1 MTSVNDN
8 RSKDIRNKL
17 SIEEGV
23 LENSDTKV
31 GLAEEID
38 NNGVK
43 NNKAVSNIAT
53 NIDTSI
59 DKNSSKNADKTSRIE
74 QSSTDI
80 PSNVASISKPLQVD
94 DTPLATKTP
103 ALSTSAKPKAIR
115 KPRTTPEKPTPPAK
129 TLSSTTKPAPQMIVN
144 PTTKTTSNSAMTT
157 TPKPLTTALATISN
171 KAHTK
176 VSAPVSSTVSAM
188 SAIHKD
194 ALVNELTKIN
204 WQRSDDGTYS
214 PNSYIH
220 RDLSLLAFHLRVL
233 AQAAN
238 PRHPLLERLFF
249 LIIFSSNMDEFFE
262 IRVAGIMQKLS
273 LGNVA
278 DTPHGMRPS
287 EVLDEISAI
296 THKAIAEQY
305 RILNEDILPA
315 LAKQDI
321 RYLKRDEL
329 NAAQSAWM
337 KRYFIEQVSPVLTP
351 ISIDPAHP
359 FPRLVN
365 KSLNF
370 IATLEGKDA
379 FGRDINLA
387 IVPAP
392 RSLPRV
398 IRLPDELTGGKE
410 HHVMLSAVI
419 HEHIGEL
426 FPGMNVTGC
435 HQFRLTRNADLD
447 LADDVDDIAKALE
460 GELENRRFGD
470 KVRLEVTTDCPT
482 PISDYLLDE
491 FGLHNNQLY
500 RVNGPVNLTRLL
512 FDFNLPELRYQP
524 FTRIVPKA
532 FRRDIDKLDKTTSMF
547 AAMRKGDVLV
557 HHPFDSFTP
566 VVNLLW
572 QAANDPKV
580 LAIKQTLYRSG
591 TNSEIV
597 KALAAAARNGK
608 EVTAVIELRAR
619 FDEASN
625 ISVANFL
632 HEAGAV
638 VVYGIVG
645 YKTHAKLML
654 IVRRENDRIRR
665 YVHLGTGNYH
675 AANAKVYTDYGLFTA
690 DSDISE
696 DVHKIFQELTGM
708 GKPANLKKLLH
719 APFTLHDKL
728 ISFIDDEIKQAK
740 AGKRAHIIIKVN
752 ALTERRLIDKLYD
765 ASQAGVKVELI
776 LRSICCLRPQVKGLS
791 ENITVRS
798 VVGRFLEHTRVYYFY
813 NNGDERMYCASA
825 DWMDRNLFHRVEVAF
840 PIEDKGLFKQI
851 YYDGLLNYLKDNTQS
866 WSLDG
871 KGNWQQNT
879 PALNEPEHSAQ
890 NYLLKV
896 INRVGE

>member
-1 MTSVNDN
+1 MVNKQNNDHEIN
-8 RSKDIRNKL
+8 DSIDVSTKTDSELSTNLVKTEEELTASSSKGL
-17 SIEEGV
+17 S
-23 LENSDTKV
+23 
-31 GLAEEID
+31 EID
-38 NNGVK
+38 
-43 NNKAVSNIAT
+43 
-53 NIDTSI
+53 
-59 DKNSSKNADKTSRIE
+59 
-74 QSSTDI
+74 
-80 PSNVASISKPLQVD
+80 
-94 DTPLATKTP
+94 
-103 ALSTSAKPKAIR
+103 
-115 KPRTTPEKPTPPAK
+115 
-129 TLSSTTKPAPQMIVN
+129 
-144 PTTKTTSNSAMTT
+144 
-157 TPKPLTTALATISN
+157 
-171 KAHTK
+171 
-176 VSAPVSSTVSAM
+176 
-188 SAIHKD
+188 
-194 ALVNELTKIN
+194 
-204 WQRSDDGTYS
+204 WQRFDDGSYS
-214 PNSYIH
+214 PSSYIN
-220 RDLSLLAFHLRVL
+220 RDLSLLQFHLRVL

-262 IRVAGIMQKLS
+262 IRVAGIMQKLNMGDVS
-273 LGNVA
+273 TSA
-278 DTPHGMRPS
+278 HGMRPS
-287 EVLDEISAI
+287 EVLREISAV
-296 THKAIAEQY
+296 THKAISEQY

-315 LAKQDI
+315 LAQEDI

-329 NAAQSAWM
+329 TPEQSAWM
-337 KRYFIEQVSPVLTP
+337 KQYFTEQVSPVLTP

-447 LADDVDDIAKALE
+447 LAEDVDDIAKALE

-470 KVRLEVTTDCPT
+470 KVRLEVTTDCPA
-482 PISDYLLDE
+482 PISDYLLNE
-491 FGLHNNQLY
+491 FELHDNQLY

-512 FDFNLPELRYQP
+512 FDFNIPALRYQP
-524 FTRIVPKA
+524 FTHVVPKP
-532 FRRDIDKLDKTTSMF
+532 FRREVDKLDKATSMF
-547 AAMRKGDVLV
+547 AAMRKSDVLV
-557 HHPFDSFTP
+557 HHPFHAFSP
-566 VVNLLW
+566 IINLLW
-572 QAANDPKV
+572 QAASDPKV

-625 ISVANFL
+625 IAVANYL
-632 HEAGAV
+632 QEAGAV

-654 IVRRENDRIRR
+654 IIRRENDKIRR

-675 AANAKVYTDYGLFTA
+675 AANAKVYTDYGLFSA
-690 DSDISE
+690 DPDISE

-719 APFTLHDKL
+719 APFTLHEKL
-728 ISFIDDEIKQAK
+728 MSFIDDEIAQAK

-765 ASQAGVKVELI
+765 ASQAGVKIELI
-776 LRSICCLRPQVKGLS
+776 LRSMCCLRPQVKDLS

-798 VVGRFLEHTRVYYFY
+798 VIGRFLEHTRIYYFY
-813 NNGDERMYCASA
+813 NAGYERLYCGSA

-840 PIEDKGLFKQI
+840 PIEDKKLFKQI
-851 YYDGLLNYLKDNTQS
+851 YQDGLINYLHDNTQA
-866 WSLDG
+866 WALDG
-871 KGNWQQNT
+871 NGVWQQLQPAADET
-879 PALNEPEHSAQ
+879 PHIAQEH
-890 NYLLKV
+890 LLKV
-896 INRVGE
+896 INGVGEST

>member
-1 MTSVNDN
+1 MVNKQNNDHEIN
-8 RSKDIRNKL
+8 DSINVSTKTDSEL
-17 SIEEGV
+17 STNLVKTEEE
-23 LENSDTKV
+23 LTASSTKS
-31 GLAEEID
+31 LSEID
-38 NNGVK
+38 
-43 NNKAVSNIAT
+43 
-53 NIDTSI
+53 
-59 DKNSSKNADKTSRIE
+59 
-74 QSSTDI
+74 
-80 PSNVASISKPLQVD
+80 
-94 DTPLATKTP
+94 
-103 ALSTSAKPKAIR
+103 
-115 KPRTTPEKPTPPAK
+115 
-129 TLSSTTKPAPQMIVN
+129 
-144 PTTKTTSNSAMTT
+144 
-157 TPKPLTTALATISN
+157 
-171 KAHTK
+171 
-176 VSAPVSSTVSAM
+176 
-188 SAIHKD
+188 
-194 ALVNELTKIN
+194 
-204 WQRSDDGTYS
+204 WQRFDDGSYS
-214 PNSYIH
+214 PSSYIN
-220 RDLSLLAFHLRVL
+220 RDLSLLQFHLRVL
-233 AQAAN
+233 AQAAS

-262 IRVAGIMQKLS
+262 IRVAGIMQKLNMGDVS
-273 LGNVA
+273 TSA
-278 DTPHGMRPS
+278 HGMRPS
-287 EVLDEISAI
+287 EVLREISAV
-296 THKAIAEQY
+296 THKAISEQY

-315 LAKQDI
+315 LAQEDI

-329 NAAQSAWM
+329 TPEQSAWM
-337 KRYFIEQVSPVLTP
+337 KQYFTEQVSPVLTP

-447 LADDVDDIAKALE
+447 LAEDVDDIAKALE

-470 KVRLEVTTDCPT
+470 KVRLEVTTDCPA
-482 PISDYLLDE
+482 PISDYLLNE
-491 FGLHNNQLY
+491 FELHDNQLY

-512 FDFNLPELRYQP
+512 FDFNIPALRYQP
-524 FTRIVPKA
+524 FTHVVPKP
-532 FRRDIDKLDKTTSMF
+532 FRREVDKLDKATSMF
-547 AAMRKGDVLV
+547 AAMRKSDVLV
-557 HHPFDSFTP
+557 HHPFHAFSP
-566 VVNLLW
+566 IINLLW
-572 QAANDPKV
+572 QAASDPKV

-625 ISVANFL
+625 IAVANYL
-632 HEAGAV
+632 QEAGAV

-654 IVRRENDRIRR
+654 IIRRENDKIRR

-675 AANAKVYTDYGLFTA
+675 AANAKVYTDYGLFSA
-690 DSDISE
+690 DPDISE

-719 APFTLHDKL
+719 APFTLHEKL
-728 ISFIDDEIKQAK
+728 MSFIDDEIAQAK

-765 ASQAGVKVELI
+765 ASQAGVKIELI
-776 LRSICCLRPQVKGLS
+776 LRSMCCLRPQVKDLS

-798 VVGRFLEHTRVYYFY
+798 VIGRFLEHTRIYYFY
-813 NNGDERMYCASA
+813 NAGYERLYCGSA

-840 PIEDKGLFKQI
+840 PIEDKKLFKQI
-851 YYDGLLNYLKDNTQS
+851 YQDGLINYLHDNTQA
-866 WSLDG
+866 WTLDG
-871 KGNWQQNT
+871 NGVWQQLQPAADET
-879 PALNEPEHSAQ
+879 PHIAQEH
-890 NYLLKV
+890 LLKV
-896 INRVGE
+896 INGVGETT

>member
-1 MTSVNDN
+1 MVNKQNNDHEIN
-8 RSKDIRNKL
+8 DSIDVSTKTDSELSTNLVKTEEELTASSSKEL
-17 SIEEGV
+17 S
-23 LENSDTKV
+23 
-31 GLAEEID
+31 EID
-38 NNGVK
+38 
-43 NNKAVSNIAT
+43 
-53 NIDTSI
+53 
-59 DKNSSKNADKTSRIE
+59 
-74 QSSTDI
+74 
-80 PSNVASISKPLQVD
+80 
-94 DTPLATKTP
+94 
-103 ALSTSAKPKAIR
+103 
-115 KPRTTPEKPTPPAK
+115 
-129 TLSSTTKPAPQMIVN
+129 
-144 PTTKTTSNSAMTT
+144 
-157 TPKPLTTALATISN
+157 
-171 KAHTK
+171 
-176 VSAPVSSTVSAM
+176 
-188 SAIHKD
+188 
-194 ALVNELTKIN
+194 
-204 WQRSDDGTYS
+204 WQRFDDGSYS
-214 PNSYIH
+214 PSSYIN
-220 RDLSLLAFHLRVL
+220 RDLSLLQFHLRVL
-233 AQAAN
+233 AQAAS

-262 IRVAGIMQKLS
+262 IRVAGIMQKLNMGDVS
-273 LGNVA
+273 TSA
-278 DTPHGMRPS
+278 HGMRPS
-287 EVLDEISAI
+287 EVLREISAV
-296 THKAIAEQY
+296 THKAISEQY

-315 LAKQDI
+315 LAQEDI

-329 NAAQSAWM
+329 TPEQSAWM
-337 KRYFIEQVSPVLTP
+337 KQYFTEQVSPVLTP

-447 LADDVDDIAKALE
+447 LAEDVDDIAKALE

-470 KVRLEVTTDCPT
+470 KVRLEVTTDCPA
-482 PISDYLLDE
+482 PISDYLLNE
-491 FGLHNNQLY
+491 FELHDNQLY

-512 FDFNLPELRYQP
+512 FDFNIPALRYQP
-524 FTRIVPKA
+524 FTHVVPKP
-532 FRRDIDKLDKTTSMF
+532 FRREVDKLDKATSMF
-547 AAMRKGDVLV
+547 AAMRKSDVLV
-557 HHPFDSFTP
+557 HHPFHAFSP
-566 VVNLLW
+566 IINLLW
-572 QAANDPKV
+572 QAASDPKV

-625 ISVANFL
+625 IAVANYL
-632 HEAGAV
+632 QEAGAV

-654 IVRRENDRIRR
+654 IIRRENDKIRR

-675 AANAKVYTDYGLFTA
+675 AANAKVYTDYGLFSA
-690 DSDISE
+690 DPDISE

-719 APFTLHDKL
+719 APFTLHEKL
-728 ISFIDDEIKQAK
+728 MSFIDDEIAQAK

-765 ASQAGVKVELI
+765 ASQAGVKIELI
-776 LRSICCLRPQVKGLS
+776 LRSMCCLRPQVKDLS

-798 VVGRFLEHTRVYYFY
+798 VIGRFLEHTRIYYFY
-813 NNGDERMYCASA
+813 NAGYERLYCGSA

-840 PIEDKGLFKQI
+840 PIEDKKLFKQI
-851 YYDGLLNYLKDNTQS
+851 YQDGLINYLHDNTQA
-866 WSLDG
+866 WTLDG
-871 KGNWQQNT
+871 NGVWQQLQPAADET
-879 PALNEPEHSAQ
+879 PHIAQEH
-890 NYLLKV
+890 LLKV
-896 INRVGE
+896 INGVGETT

>member
-1 MTSVNDN
+1 MDNKHSNNDKTADVIETYVDANNDVN
-8 RSKDIRNKL
+8 R
-17 SIEEGV
+17 E
-23 LENSDTKV
+23 SDTDKV
-31 GLAEEID
+31 DSA
-38 NNGVK
+38 
-43 NNKAVSNIAT
+43 
-53 NIDTSI
+53 IDTSNPPTDESLINPYGNQALTEI
-59 DKNSSKNADKTSRIE
+59 D
-74 QSSTDI
+74 
-80 PSNVASISKPLQVD
+80 
-94 DTPLATKTP
+94 
-103 ALSTSAKPKAIR
+103 
-115 KPRTTPEKPTPPAK
+115 
-129 TLSSTTKPAPQMIVN
+129 
-144 PTTKTTSNSAMTT
+144 
-157 TPKPLTTALATISN
+157 
-171 KAHTK
+171 
-176 VSAPVSSTVSAM
+176 
-188 SAIHKD
+188 
-194 ALVNELTKIN
+194 
-204 WQRSDDGTYS
+204 WQRSEDGNYS
-214 PNSYIH
+214 PSSYIN
-220 RDLSLLAFHLRVL
+220 RDLSLLQFHLRVL
-233 AQAAN
+233 AQAAD
-238 PRHPLLERLFF
+238 PHHPLLERLFF
-249 LIIFSSNMDEFFE
+249 LMIFSSNIDEFFE
-262 IRVAGIMQKLS
+262 IRVAGIMQKLN
-273 LGNVA
+273 LGDVS
-278 DTPHGMRPS
+278 TSVHGMRPS
-287 EVLDEISAI
+287 EILNEISAV
-296 THKAIAEQY
+296 THDAIAEQY

-315 LAKQDI
+315 LALEDI

-329 NAAQSAWM
+329 NAEQSAWM
-337 KRYFIEQVSPVLTP
+337 KRYFTEQVSPVLTP

-410 HHVMLSAVI
+410 HHVMLSAII

-470 KVRLEVTTDCPT
+470 KVRLEVTTECPT
-482 PISDYLLDE
+482 PISDYLLNE
-491 FGLHNNQLY
+491 FELHDNQLY

-512 FDFNLPELRYQP
+512 FDFNIPALRYQP
-524 FTRIVPKA
+524 FTHVIPKP
-532 FRRDIDKLDKTTSMF
+532 FRREVDKLDKATSMF
-547 AAMRKGDVLV
+547 AAMRKGDVLA
-557 HHPFDSFTP
+557 HHPFHAFSP
-566 VVNLLW
+566 IINLLW
-572 QAANDPKV
+572 QAASDPKV

-625 ISVANFL
+625 IAVANYL
-632 HEAGAV
+632 QEAGAV

-654 IVRRENDRIRR
+654 IVRREEGKMRR

-675 AANAKVYTDYGLFTA
+675 AANAKVYTDYGLFSA
-690 DSDISE
+690 DPDISE

-728 ISFIDDEIKQAK
+728 MSFIDDEITHAK
-740 AGKRAHIIIKVN
+740 AGKRAHIIVKVN

-765 ASQAGVKVELI
+765 ASQAGVKIELI

-798 VVGRFLEHTRVYYFY
+798 VIGRFLEHTRIYYFY
-813 NNGDERMYCASA
+813 NDGDERLYCGSA

-840 PIEDKGLFKQI
+840 PIEDKKLSKQI
-851 YYDGLLNYLKDNTQS
+851 YQDGLLSYLQDNKQAWILS
-866 WSLDG
+866 GD
-871 KGNWQQNT
+871 GNWQRT
-879 PALNEPEHSAQ
+879 KPAADEAPHIAQEH
-890 NYLLKV
+890 LLKV
-896 INRVGE
+896 INRVGEPV

>member
-1 MTSVNDN
+1 MSEMDNTQNNNEVTDIIESHIEADDEVNTNSEADGAVQFSN
-8 RSKDIRNKL
+8 IPTNISLNHLND
-17 SIEEGV
+17 SEG
-23 LENSDTKV
+23 LT
-31 GLAEEID
+31 EID
-38 NNGVK
+38 
-43 NNKAVSNIAT
+43 
-53 NIDTSI
+53 
-59 DKNSSKNADKTSRIE
+59 
-74 QSSTDI
+74 
-80 PSNVASISKPLQVD
+80 
-94 DTPLATKTP
+94 
-103 ALSTSAKPKAIR
+103 
-115 KPRTTPEKPTPPAK
+115 
-129 TLSSTTKPAPQMIVN
+129 
-144 PTTKTTSNSAMTT
+144 
-157 TPKPLTTALATISN
+157 
-171 KAHTK
+171 
-176 VSAPVSSTVSAM
+176 
-188 SAIHKD
+188 
-194 ALVNELTKIN
+194 
-204 WQRSDDGTYS
+204 WQRSEDGNYS
-214 PNSYIH
+214 PSSYIN
-220 RDLSLLAFHLRVL
+220 RDLSLLQFHLRVL
-233 AQAAN
+233 AQAAD
-238 PRHPLLERLFF
+238 PHHPLLERLFF
-249 LIIFSSNMDEFFE
+249 LMIFSSNIDEFFE
-262 IRVAGIMQKLS
+262 IRVAGIMQKLN
-273 LGNVA
+273 LGDVS
-278 DTPHGMRPS
+278 TSIHGMRPS
-287 EVLDEISAI
+287 EILNEISAV
-296 THKAIAEQY
+296 THDAIAEQY

-315 LAKQDI
+315 LALEDI

-329 NAAQSAWM
+329 NSEQSAWM
-337 KRYFIEQVSPVLTP
+337 KRYFTEQVSPVLTP

-410 HHVMLSAVI
+410 YHVMLSAII

-470 KVRLEVTTDCPT
+470 KVRLEVTTECPT
-482 PISDYLLDE
+482 PISDYLLNE
-491 FGLHNNQLY
+491 FELHDNQLY

-512 FDFNLPELRYQP
+512 FDFNIPALRYQP
-524 FTRIVPKA
+524 FTHVVPKP
-532 FRRDIDKLDKTTSMF
+532 FRREVDKLDKATSMF
-547 AAMRKGDVLV
+547 AAMRKGDVLA
-557 HHPFDSFTP
+557 HHPFHAFSP
-566 VVNLLW
+566 IINLLW
-572 QAANDPKV
+572 QAASDPKV

-625 ISVANFL
+625 IAVANYL
-632 HEAGAV
+632 QEAGAV

-654 IVRRENDRIRR
+654 IVRREDDKIRR

-675 AANAKVYTDYGLFTA
+675 AANAKVYTDYGLFSA
-690 DSDISE
+690 DPDISE

-728 ISFIDDEIKQAK
+728 MSFIDDEIAHAK
-740 AGKRAHIIIKVN
+740 AGKRAHIIVKVN

-765 ASQAGVKVELI
+765 ASQAGVKIELI
-776 LRSICCLRPQVKGLS
+776 LRSMCCLRPQVKGLS

-798 VVGRFLEHTRVYYFY
+798 IVGRFLEHTRIYYFY
-813 NNGDERMYCASA
+813 NDGAERLYCGSA

-840 PIEDKGLFKQI
+840 PIEDKRLFKQI
-851 YYDGLLNYLKDNTQS
+851 YQDGLLNYLQDNKQAWILS
-866 WSLDG
+866 GDG
-871 KGNWQQNT
+871 HWQQT
-879 PALNEPEHSAQ
+879 KLAASEAPHIAQ
-890 NYLLKV
+890 EYLLKV
-896 INRVGE
+896 INRVGESV

>member
-1 MTSVNDN
+1 MDN
-8 RSKDIRNKL
+8 KHS
-17 SIEEGV
+17 
-23 LENSDTKV
+23 NSDKTADVIETYIDENNDVNRESDTDKV
-31 GLAEEID
+31 DGAINTSNPPTDESLINPYGNQALTEID
-38 NNGVK
+38 
-43 NNKAVSNIAT
+43 
-53 NIDTSI
+53 
-59 DKNSSKNADKTSRIE
+59 
-74 QSSTDI
+74 
-80 PSNVASISKPLQVD
+80 
-94 DTPLATKTP
+94 
-103 ALSTSAKPKAIR
+103 
-115 KPRTTPEKPTPPAK
+115 
-129 TLSSTTKPAPQMIVN
+129 
-144 PTTKTTSNSAMTT
+144 
-157 TPKPLTTALATISN
+157 
-171 KAHTK
+171 
-176 VSAPVSSTVSAM
+176 
-188 SAIHKD
+188 
-194 ALVNELTKIN
+194 
-204 WQRSDDGTYS
+204 WQRSEDGNYS
-214 PNSYIH
+214 PSSYIN
-220 RDLSLLAFHLRVL
+220 RDLSLLQFHLRVL
-233 AQAAN
+233 AQAAD
-238 PRHPLLERLFF
+238 PHHPLLERLFF
-249 LIIFSSNMDEFFE
+249 LMIFSSNIDEYFE
-262 IRVAGIMQKLS
+262 IRVAGIMQKLN
-273 LGNVA
+273 LGDVS
-278 DTPHGMRPS
+278 TSVHGMRPS
-287 EVLDEISAI
+287 EILNEISAV
-296 THKAIAEQY
+296 THDAIAEQY

-315 LAKQDI
+315 LALEDI

-329 NAAQSAWM
+329 NAEQSAWM
-337 KRYFIEQVSPVLTP
+337 KRYFTEQVSPVLTP

-410 HHVMLSAVI
+410 HHVMLSAII

-470 KVRLEVTTDCPT
+470 KVRLEVTTECPT
-482 PISDYLLDE
+482 PISDYLLNE
-491 FGLHNNQLY
+491 FELHDNQLY

-512 FDFNLPELRYQP
+512 FDFNIPALRYQP
-524 FTRIVPKA
+524 FTHVIPKP
-532 FRRDIDKLDKTTSMF
+532 FRREVDKLDKATSMF
-547 AAMRKGDVLV
+547 AAMRKGDVLA
-557 HHPFDSFTP
+557 HHPFHAFSP
-566 VVNLLW
+566 IINLLW
-572 QAANDPKV
+572 QAASDPKV

-625 ISVANFL
+625 IAVANYL
-632 HEAGAV
+632 QEAGAV

-654 IVRRENDRIRR
+654 IVRREEGKMRR

-675 AANAKVYTDYGLFTA
+675 AANAKVYTDYGLFSA
-690 DSDISE
+690 DPDISE

-728 ISFIDDEIKQAK
+728 MSFIDDEITHAK
-740 AGKRAHIIIKVN
+740 AGKRAHIIVKVN

-765 ASQAGVKVELI
+765 ASQAGVKIELI

-798 VVGRFLEHTRVYYFY
+798 VIGRFLEHTRIYYFY
-813 NNGDERMYCASA
+813 NDCDERLYCGSA

-840 PIEDKGLFKQI
+840 PIEDKKLSKQI
-851 YYDGLLNYLKDNTQS
+851 YQDGLLSYLQDNKQAWILS
-866 WSLDG
+866 GD
-871 KGNWQQNT
+871 GNWQRT
-879 PALNEPEHSAQ
+879 KPAADEAPHIAQEH
-890 NYLLKV
+890 LLKV
-896 INRVGE
+896 INRVGEPV

>member
-1 MTSVNDN
+1 MVNKQNNDHEIN
-8 RSKDIRNKL
+8 DSIDVSTKTDSELSTNLVKTEEELTASSSKGL
-17 SIEEGV
+17 S
-23 LENSDTKV
+23 
-31 GLAEEID
+31 EID
-38 NNGVK
+38 
-43 NNKAVSNIAT
+43 
-53 NIDTSI
+53 
-59 DKNSSKNADKTSRIE
+59 
-74 QSSTDI
+74 
-80 PSNVASISKPLQVD
+80 
-94 DTPLATKTP
+94 
-103 ALSTSAKPKAIR
+103 
-115 KPRTTPEKPTPPAK
+115 
-129 TLSSTTKPAPQMIVN
+129 
-144 PTTKTTSNSAMTT
+144 
-157 TPKPLTTALATISN
+157 
-171 KAHTK
+171 
-176 VSAPVSSTVSAM
+176 
-188 SAIHKD
+188 
-194 ALVNELTKIN
+194 
-204 WQRSDDGTYS
+204 WQRFDDGSYS
-214 PNSYIH
+214 PSSYIN
-220 RDLSLLAFHLRVL
+220 RDLSLLQFHLRVL
-233 AQAAN
+233 AQAAS

-262 IRVAGIMQKLS
+262 IRVAGIMQKLNMGDVS
-273 LGNVA
+273 TSA
-278 DTPHGMRPS
+278 HGMRPS
-287 EVLDEISAI
+287 EVLREISAV
-296 THKAIAEQY
+296 THKAISEQY

-315 LAKQDI
+315 LAQEDI

-329 NAAQSAWM
+329 TPEQSAWM
-337 KRYFIEQVSPVLTP
+337 KQYFTEQVSPVLTP

-447 LADDVDDIAKALE
+447 LAEDVDDIAKALE

-470 KVRLEVTTDCPT
+470 KVRLEVTTDCPA
-482 PISDYLLDE
+482 PISDYLLNE
-491 FGLHNNQLY
+491 FELHDNQLY

-512 FDFNLPELRYQP
+512 FDFNIPALRYQP
-524 FTRIVPKA
+524 FTHVVPKP
-532 FRRDIDKLDKTTSMF
+532 FRREVDKLDKATSMF
-547 AAMRKGDVLV
+547 AAMRKSDVLV
-557 HHPFDSFTP
+557 HHPFHAFSP
-566 VVNLLW
+566 IINLLW
-572 QAANDPKV
+572 QAASDPKV

-625 ISVANFL
+625 IAVANYL
-632 HEAGAV
+632 QEAGAV

-654 IVRRENDRIRR
+654 IIRRENDKIRR

-675 AANAKVYTDYGLFTA
+675 AANAKVYTDYGLFSA
-690 DSDISE
+690 DPDISE

-719 APFTLHDKL
+719 APFTLHEKL
-728 ISFIDDEIKQAK
+728 MSFIDDEIAQAK

-765 ASQAGVKVELI
+765 ASQAGVKIELI
-776 LRSICCLRPQVKGLS
+776 LRSMCCLRPQVKDLS

-798 VVGRFLEHTRVYYFY
+798 VIGRFLEHTRIYYFY
-813 NNGDERMYCASA
+813 NAGYERLYCGSA

-840 PIEDKGLFKQI
+840 PIEDKKLFKQI
-851 YYDGLLNYLKDNTQS
+851 YQDGLINYLHDNTQA
-866 WSLDG
+866 WTFG
-871 KGNWQQNT
+871 GNGVWQQLQPAADET
-879 PALNEPEHSAQ
+879 PHIAQEH
-890 NYLLKV
+890 LLKV
-896 INRVGE
+896 INGVGETT

>member
-1 MTSVNDN
+1 
-8 RSKDIRNKL
+8 KL
-17 SIEEGV
+17 NMGDV
-23 LENSDTKV
+23 
-31 GLAEEID
+31 
-38 NNGVK
+38 
-43 NNKAVSNIAT
+43 
-53 NIDTSI
+53 
-59 DKNSSKNADKTSRIE
+59 
-74 QSSTDI
+74 
-80 PSNVASISKPLQVD
+80 
-94 DTPLATKTP
+94 
-103 ALSTSAKPKAIR
+103 STSA
-115 KPRTTPEKPTPPAK
+115 
-129 TLSSTTKPAPQMIVN
+129 
-144 PTTKTTSNSAMTT
+144 
-157 TPKPLTTALATISN
+157 
-171 KAHTK
+171 
-176 VSAPVSSTVSAM
+176 
-188 SAIHKD
+188 
-194 ALVNELTKIN
+194 
-204 WQRSDDGTYS
+204 
-214 PNSYIH
+214 
-220 RDLSLLAFHLRVL
+220 
-233 AQAAN
+233 
-238 PRHPLLERLFF
+238 
-249 LIIFSSNMDEFFE
+249 
-262 IRVAGIMQKLS
+262 
-273 LGNVA
+273 
-278 DTPHGMRPS
+278 HGMRPS
-287 EVLDEISAI
+287 EVLREISAV
-296 THKAIAEQY
+296 THKAISEQY

-315 LAKQDI
+315 LAQEDI

-329 NAAQSAWM
+329 TPEQSAWM
-337 KRYFIEQVSPVLTP
+337 KQYFTEQVSPVLTP

-447 LADDVDDIAKALE
+447 LAEDVDDIAKALE

-470 KVRLEVTTDCPT
+470 KVRLEVTTDCPA
-482 PISDYLLDE
+482 PISDYLLNE
-491 FGLHNNQLY
+491 FELHDNQLY

-512 FDFNLPELRYQP
+512 FDFNIPALRYQP
-524 FTRIVPKA
+524 FTHVVPKP
-532 FRRDIDKLDKTTSMF
+532 FRREVDKLDKATSMF
-547 AAMRKGDVLV
+547 AAMRKSDVLV
-557 HHPFDSFTP
+557 HHPFHAFSP
-566 VVNLLW
+566 IINLLW
-572 QAANDPKV
+572 QAASDPKV

-625 ISVANFL
+625 IAVANYL
-632 HEAGAV
+632 QEAGAV

-654 IVRRENDRIRR
+654 IIRRENDKIRR

-675 AANAKVYTDYGLFTA
+675 AANAKVYTDYGLFSA
-690 DSDISE
+690 DPDISE

-719 APFTLHDKL
+719 APFTLHEKL
-728 ISFIDDEIKQAK
+728 MSFIDDEIAQAK

-765 ASQAGVKVELI
+765 ASQAGVKIELI
-776 LRSICCLRPQVKGLS
+776 LRSMCCLRPQVKDLS

-798 VVGRFLEHTRVYYFY
+798 VIGRFLEHTRIYYFY
-813 NNGDERMYCASA
+813 NAGYERLYCGSA

-840 PIEDKGLFKQI
+840 PIEDKKLFKQI
-851 YYDGLLNYLKDNTQS
+851 YQDGLINYLHDNTQA
-866 WSLDG
+866 WTLDG
-871 KGNWQQNT
+871 NGVWQQLQPAADET
-879 PALNEPEHSAQ
+879 PHIAQEH
-890 NYLLKV
+890 LLKV
-896 INRVGE
+896 INGVGETT

>member
-1 MTSVNDN
+1 MNPYGN
-8 RSKDIRNKL
+8 Q
-17 SIEEGV
+17 V
-23 LENSDTKV
+23 LT
-31 GLAEEID
+31 EID
-38 NNGVK
+38 
-43 NNKAVSNIAT
+43 
-53 NIDTSI
+53 
-59 DKNSSKNADKTSRIE
+59 
-74 QSSTDI
+74 
-80 PSNVASISKPLQVD
+80 
-94 DTPLATKTP
+94 
-103 ALSTSAKPKAIR
+103 
-115 KPRTTPEKPTPPAK
+115 
-129 TLSSTTKPAPQMIVN
+129 
-144 PTTKTTSNSAMTT
+144 
-157 TPKPLTTALATISN
+157 
-171 KAHTK
+171 
-176 VSAPVSSTVSAM
+176 
-188 SAIHKD
+188 
-194 ALVNELTKIN
+194 
-204 WQRSDDGTYS
+204 WQRSEDGNYS
-214 PNSYIH
+214 PSSYIN
-220 RDLSLLAFHLRVL
+220 RDLSLLQFHLRVL
-233 AQAAN
+233 AQAAD
-238 PRHPLLERLFF
+238 PHHPLLERLFF
-249 LIIFSSNMDEFFE
+249 LMIFSSNIDEFFE
-262 IRVAGIMQKLS
+262 IRVAGIMQKLN
-273 LGNVA
+273 LGDVS
-278 DTPHGMRPS
+278 TSVHGMRPS
-287 EVLDEISAI
+287 EILNEISAV
-296 THKAIAEQY
+296 THDAIAEQY

-315 LAKQDI
+315 LALEDI

-329 NAAQSAWM
+329 NAEQSAWM
-337 KRYFIEQVSPVLTP
+337 KRYFTEQVSPVLTP

-410 HHVMLSAVI
+410 HHVMLSAII

-470 KVRLEVTTDCPT
+470 KVRLEVTTECPT
-482 PISDYLLDE
+482 PISDYLLNE
-491 FGLHNNQLY
+491 FELHDNQLY

-512 FDFNLPELRYQP
+512 FDFNIPALRYQP
-524 FTRIVPKA
+524 FTHVIPKP
-532 FRRDIDKLDKTTSMF
+532 FRREVDKLDKATSMF
-547 AAMRKGDVLV
+547 AAMRKGDVLA
-557 HHPFDSFTP
+557 HHPFHAFSP
-566 VVNLLW
+566 IINLLW
-572 QAANDPKV
+572 QAASDPKV

-625 ISVANFL
+625 IAVANYL
-632 HEAGAV
+632 QEAGAV

-654 IVRRENDRIRR
+654 IVRREEGKMRR

-675 AANAKVYTDYGLFTA
+675 AANAKVYTDYGLFSA
-690 DSDISE
+690 DPDISE

-728 ISFIDDEIKQAK
+728 MSFIEDEITHAK
-740 AGKRAHIIIKVN
+740 AGKRAHIIVKVN

-765 ASQAGVKVELI
+765 ASQAGVKIELI

-798 VVGRFLEHTRVYYFY
+798 VIGRFLEHTRIYYFY
-813 NNGDERMYCASA
+813 NDGNERLYCGSA

-840 PIEDKGLFKQI
+840 PIEDKKLSKQI
-851 YYDGLLNYLKDNTQS
+851 YQDGLLSYLQDNKQAWTLS
-866 WSLDG
+866 GD
-871 KGNWQQNT
+871 GNWQRT
-879 PALNEPEHSAQ
+879 KPAADEAPHIAQEH
-890 NYLLKV
+890 LLKV
-896 INRVGE
+896 INRVGEPV

>member
-1 MTSVNDN
+1 MADVM
-8 RSKDIRNKL
+8 NKQN
-17 SIEEGV
+17 
-23 LENSDTKV
+23 NS
-31 GLAEEID
+31 
-38 NNGVK
+38 
-43 NNKAVSNIAT
+43 S
-53 NIDTSI
+53 
-59 DKNSSKNADKTSRIE
+59 DKNSSNKGSHVD
-74 QSSTDI
+74 DI
-80 PSNVASISKPLQVD
+80 VDVSNVVHEID
-94 DTPLATKTP
+94 
-103 ALSTSAKPKAIR
+103 
-115 KPRTTPEKPTPPAK
+115 
-129 TLSSTTKPAPQMIVN
+129 
-144 PTTKTTSNSAMTT
+144 NSED
-157 TPKPLTTALATISN
+157 LTEI
-171 KAHTK
+171 K
-176 VSAPVSSTVSAM
+176 
-188 SAIHKD
+188 
-194 ALVNELTKIN
+194 
-204 WQRSDDGTYS
+204 WQRSEDGSYS
-214 PNSYIH
+214 PSSYIN
-220 RDLSLLAFHLRVL
+220 RELSLLQFQLRVL
-233 AQAAN
+233 AQAAS

-249 LIIFSSNMDEFFE
+249 LIIFSSNLDEFFE
-262 IRVAGIMQKLS
+262 IRVAGIMQKLNIGDVS
-273 LGNVA
+273 SN
-278 DTPHGMRPS
+278 DQGMRPS
-287 EVLDEISAI
+287 EMLKEISA
-296 THKAIAEQY
+296 TAHDAIDEQY

-315 LAKQDI
+315 LANDGI
-321 RYLKRDEL
+321 RYLKREEL
-329 NAAQSAWM
+329 NAEQSAWM
-337 KRYFIEQVSPVLTP
+337 KRYFTEQVSPVLTP

-426 FPGMNVTGC
+426 FPGMSVTGC

-447 LADDVDDIAKALE
+447 LADDVEDIAKALE

-470 KVRLEVTTDCPT
+470 KVRLEVTTNCPKAL
-482 PISDYLLDE
+482 SDYLLNQFELDSS
-491 FGLHNNQLY
+491 QLY

-512 FDFNLPELRYQP
+512 FDFNIPALRYQP
-524 FTRIVPKA
+524 FTHVMPKA
-532 FRRDIDKLDKTTSMF
+532 FRRDVDNLEKPTSMF
-547 AAMRKGDVLV
+547 AAMRKRDVLV
-557 HHPFDSFTP
+557 HHPFHSFSP
-566 VVNLLW
+566 IINLLW
-572 QAANDPKV
+572 QAASDPKV

-625 ISVANFL
+625 IAVANYL
-632 HEAGAV
+632 QEAGAV

-654 IVRRENDRIRR
+654 IIRREEDRIRR

-675 AANAKVYTDYGLFTA
+675 AGNAKAYTDYGLFTA
-690 DSDISE
+690 DTDISE

-708 GKPANLKKLLH
+708 GKPANLKKLMH

-728 ISFIDDEIKQAK
+728 MGFIDDEIVHAK
-740 AGKRAHIIIKVN
+740 AGKRAHIIVKVN
-752 ALTERRLIDKLYD
+752 ALTERRLINKLYD
-765 ASQAGVKVELI
+765 ASQAGVKIELI

-813 NNGDERMYCASA
+813 NDGDERLYCGSA

-840 PIEDKGLFKQI
+840 PIEDKALFTQI
-851 YYDGLLNYLKDNTQS
+851 YQDGLQNYLKDNTQAWTLNGDS
-866 WSLDG
+866 T
-871 KGNWQQNT
+871 WQQIH
-879 PALNEPEHSAQ
+879 PAAGEAAHVAQ
-890 NYLLKV
+890 EYLLKA
-896 INRVGE
+896 INGVEPAI

>member
-1 MTSVNDN
+1 MAEMDNKHN
-8 RSKDIRNKL
+8 RSHNTNDI
-17 SIEEGV
+17 IETSHDINDIDTESST
-23 LENSDTKV
+23 NSAAKIDNLLIDSSPDLT
-31 GLAEEID
+31 EID
-38 NNGVK
+38 
-43 NNKAVSNIAT
+43 
-53 NIDTSI
+53 
-59 DKNSSKNADKTSRIE
+59 
-74 QSSTDI
+74 
-80 PSNVASISKPLQVD
+80 
-94 DTPLATKTP
+94 
-103 ALSTSAKPKAIR
+103 
-115 KPRTTPEKPTPPAK
+115 
-129 TLSSTTKPAPQMIVN
+129 
-144 PTTKTTSNSAMTT
+144 
-157 TPKPLTTALATISN
+157 
-171 KAHTK
+171 
-176 VSAPVSSTVSAM
+176 
-188 SAIHKD
+188 
-194 ALVNELTKIN
+194 
-204 WQRSDDGTYS
+204 WQRSEDGSYS
-214 PNSYIH
+214 PSSYIN
-220 RDLSLLAFHLRVL
+220 RDLSLLQFHLRVL
-233 AQAAN
+233 AQAAS

-249 LIIFSSNMDEFFE
+249 LMIFSSNLDEFFE
-262 IRVAGIMQKLS
+262 IRVAGIMQKLN
-273 LGNVA
+273 LGDVS
-278 DTPHGMRPS
+278 TSVHGMRPS
-287 EVLDEISAI
+287 EILNEISAV
-296 THKAIAEQY
+296 THDAIDEQY

-315 LAKQDI
+315 LALEDI

-329 NAAQSAWM
+329 NAEQSAWM

-410 HHVMLSAVI
+410 HHVMLSAII
-419 HEHIGEL
+419 HEHVGDL
-426 FPGMNVTGC
+426 FPGVNVTGC

-447 LADDVDDIAKALE
+447 LADDVEDIAKALE

-482 PISDYLLDE
+482 PISDYLLNE
-491 FGLHNNQLY
+491 FDLHDNQLY

-512 FDFNLPELRYQP
+512 FDFNIPELRYKP
-524 FTRIVPKA
+524 FTHIVPKP
-532 FRRDIDKLDKTTSMF
+532 FRRDFDKLDKTTSMF

-557 HHPFDSFTP
+557 HHPFHAFSP
-566 VVNLLW
+566 IVNLLW

-597 KALAAAARNGK
+597 QALAAAALNGK

-625 ISVANFL
+625 IAVANYL
-632 HEAGAV
+632 QEAGAV

-654 IVRRENDRIRR
+654 IVRREDDKIRR

-675 AANAKVYTDYGLFTA
+675 AANAKVYTDYGLFSA
-690 DSDISE
+690 DPDISE
-696 DVHKIFQELTGM
+696 DVHKIFNELTGM

-728 ISFIDDEIKQAK
+728 MGFIDDEITDAK
-740 AGKRAHIIIKVN
+740 AGKKAHIIIKVN

-765 ASQAGVKVELI
+765 ASQAGVKIELI
-776 LRSICCLRPQVKGLS
+776 LRSMCCLRPQVKGLS

-798 VVGRFLEHTRVYYFY
+798 VIGRFLEHTRIYYFH
-813 NNGDERMYCASA
+813 NDGNERLYCGSA

-840 PIEDKGLFKQI
+840 PIEDKKLSKQI
-851 YYDGLLNYLKDNTQS
+851 YQDGLLNYLQDNMQAWT
-866 WSLDG
+866 LNGDG
-871 KGNWQQNT
+871 VWQQIE
-879 PALNEPEHSAQ
+879 PAAGELPHIAQ
-890 NYLLKV
+890 DYLLKV
-896 INRVGE
+896 INGVGESV

>member
-1 MTSVNDN
+1 M
-8 RSKDIRNKL
+8 
-17 SIEEGV
+17 
-23 LENSDTKV
+23 
-31 GLAEEID
+31 AEID
-38 NNGVK
+38 NKHEVNDSIDMSIK
-43 NNKAVSNIAT
+43 TDNEVSTSLIEVSDNEVSDNSIDGLTDSAT
-53 NIDTSI
+53 NSLTEVL
-59 DKNSSKNADKTSRIE
+59 IE
-74 QSSTDI
+74 SLTDI
-80 PSNVASISKPLQVD
+80 D
-94 DTPLATKTP
+94 
-103 ALSTSAKPKAIR
+103 
-115 KPRTTPEKPTPPAK
+115 
-129 TLSSTTKPAPQMIVN
+129 
-144 PTTKTTSNSAMTT
+144 
-157 TPKPLTTALATISN
+157 
-171 KAHTK
+171 
-176 VSAPVSSTVSAM
+176 
-188 SAIHKD
+188 
-194 ALVNELTKIN
+194 
-204 WQRSDDGTYS
+204 WQRSEDGSYS
-214 PNSYIH
+214 PSSYIN
-220 RDLSLLAFHLRVL
+220 RDLSLLQFHLRVL
-233 AQAAN
+233 AQAAS

-262 IRVAGIMQKLS
+262 IRVAGIMQKLNMGDVS
-273 LGNVA
+273 TSA
-278 DTPHGMRPS
+278 HGMRPS
-287 EVLDEISAI
+287 EVLREISAV
-296 THKAIAEQY
+296 THKAISEQY

-315 LAKQDI
+315 LAQEDI

-329 NAAQSAWM
+329 TPEQSAWM
-337 KRYFIEQVSPVLTP
+337 KQYFTEQVSPVLTP

-447 LADDVDDIAKALE
+447 LAEDVDDIAKALE

-470 KVRLEVTTDCPT
+470 KVRLEVTTDCPA
-482 PISDYLLDE
+482 PISDYLLNE
-491 FGLHNNQLY
+491 FELHDNQLY

-512 FDFNLPELRYQP
+512 FDFNIPALRYQP
-524 FTRIVPKA
+524 FTHVVPKP
-532 FRRDIDKLDKTTSMF
+532 FRREVDKLDKATSMF
-547 AAMRKGDVLV
+547 AAMRKSDVLV
-557 HHPFDSFTP
+557 HHPFHAFSP
-566 VVNLLW
+566 IINLLW
-572 QAANDPKV
+572 QAASDPKV

-625 ISVANFL
+625 IAVANYL
-632 HEAGAV
+632 QEAGAV

-654 IVRRENDRIRR
+654 IIRRENDKIRR

-675 AANAKVYTDYGLFTA
+675 AANAKVYTDYGLFSA
-690 DSDISE
+690 DPDISE

-719 APFTLHDKL
+719 APFTLHEKL
-728 ISFIDDEIKQAK
+728 MSFIDDEIAQAK

-765 ASQAGVKVELI
+765 ASQAGVKIELI
-776 LRSICCLRPQVKGLS
+776 LRSMCCLRPQVKDLS

-798 VVGRFLEHTRVYYFY
+798 VIGRFLEHTRIYYFY
-813 NNGDERMYCASA
+813 NAGYERLYCGSA

-840 PIEDKGLFKQI
+840 PIEDKKLFKQI
-851 YYDGLLNYLKDNTQS
+851 YQDGLINYLHDNTQA
-866 WSLDG
+866 WTLDG
-871 KGNWQQNT
+871 NGVWQQLQPAADET
-879 PALNEPEHSAQ
+879 PHIAQEH
-890 NYLLKV
+890 LLKV
-896 INRVGE
+896 INGVGETT

>member
-1 MTSVNDN
+1 M
-8 RSKDIRNKL
+8 
-17 SIEEGV
+17 
-23 LENSDTKV
+23 
-31 GLAEEID
+31 AEM
-38 NNGVK
+38 
-43 NNKAVSNIAT
+43 NNKHNTSHKIDDIIET
-53 NIDTSI
+53 NPDVHDINTE
-59 DKNSSKNADKTSRIE
+59 SR
-74 QSSTDI
+74 T
-80 PSNVASISKPLQVD
+80 
-94 DTPLATKTP
+94 
-103 ALSTSAKPKAIR
+103 
-115 KPRTTPEKPTPPAK
+115 
-129 TLSSTTKPAPQMIVN
+129 
-144 PTTKTTSNSAMTT
+144 NSAG
-157 TPKPLTTALATISN
+157 
-171 KAHTK
+171 
-176 VSAPVSSTVSAM
+176 
-188 SAIHKD
+188 
-194 ALVNELTKIN
+194 KIN
-204 WQRSDDGTYS
+204 NLLIDSSPNLTEVEWQRSEDGSYS
-214 PNSYIH
+214 PSSYIN
-220 RDLSLLAFHLRVL
+220 RDLSLLQFHLRVL
-233 AQAAN
+233 AQAAD

-249 LIIFSSNMDEFFE
+249 LMIFSSNLDEFFE
-262 IRVAGIMQKLS
+262 IRVAGIMQKLN
-273 LGNVA
+273 LGDVS
-278 DTPHGMRPS
+278 TSVHGMRPS
-287 EVLDEISAI
+287 EILNEISAV
-296 THKAIAEQY
+296 THDAIDEQY

-315 LAKQDI
+315 LALEDI

-329 NAAQSAWM
+329 NAKQSAWM

-370 IATLEGKDA
+370 IATLDGKDA

-410 HHVMLSAVI
+410 HHIMLSAVI
-419 HEHIGEL
+419 HEHVGEL
-426 FPGMNVTGC
+426 FPGVNVTGC

-447 LADDVDDIAKALE
+447 LADDVEDIAKALE

-470 KVRLEVTTDCPT
+470 KVRLEVTTECPT

-491 FGLHNNQLY
+491 FDLHDNQLY

-512 FDFNLPELRYQP
+512 FDFNIPALRYKP
-524 FTRIVPKA
+524 FTHIVPKP
-532 FRRDIDKLDKTTSMF
+532 FRRDFDKLDKTTSMF

-557 HHPFDSFTP
+557 HHPFHAFSP

-597 KALAAAARNGK
+597 QALAAAARNGK

-625 ISVANFL
+625 IAVANYL
-632 HEAGAV
+632 QEAGAV

-654 IVRRENDRIRR
+654 IVRRENDKIRR

-675 AANAKVYTDYGLFTA
+675 AANAKVYTDYGLFSA
-690 DSDISE
+690 DPDISE
-696 DVHKIFQELTGM
+696 DVHKIFNELTGM

-728 ISFIDDEIKQAK
+728 MGFIDDEIAHAK

-765 ASQAGVKVELI
+765 ASQAGVKIELI
-776 LRSICCLRPQVKGLS
+776 LRSMCCLRPQVKGLS

-798 VVGRFLEHTRVYYFY
+798 VIGRFLEHTRIYYFH
-813 NNGDERMYCASA
+813 NDGDERLYCGSA

-840 PIEDKGLFKQI
+840 PIEDKKLSKQI
-851 YYDGLLNYLKDNTQS
+851 YQDGLLNYLQDNTQAWTLS
-866 WSLDG
+866 GDG
-871 KGNWQQNT
+871 VWKQNA
-879 PALNEPEHSAQ
+879 PAAGKLPHIAQEH
-890 NYLLKV
+890 LLKM
-896 INRVGE
+896 INGVGEPV

>member
-1 MTSVNDN
+1 MVNKQNNDHEIN
-8 RSKDIRNKL
+8 DSIDVSTKTDSELSTNLVKTEEELTASSSKGL
-17 SIEEGV
+17 S
-23 LENSDTKV
+23 
-31 GLAEEID
+31 EID
-38 NNGVK
+38 
-43 NNKAVSNIAT
+43 
-53 NIDTSI
+53 
-59 DKNSSKNADKTSRIE
+59 
-74 QSSTDI
+74 
-80 PSNVASISKPLQVD
+80 
-94 DTPLATKTP
+94 
-103 ALSTSAKPKAIR
+103 
-115 KPRTTPEKPTPPAK
+115 
-129 TLSSTTKPAPQMIVN
+129 
-144 PTTKTTSNSAMTT
+144 
-157 TPKPLTTALATISN
+157 
-171 KAHTK
+171 
-176 VSAPVSSTVSAM
+176 
-188 SAIHKD
+188 
-194 ALVNELTKIN
+194 
-204 WQRSDDGTYS
+204 WQRFDDGSYS
-214 PNSYIH
+214 PSSYIN
-220 RDLSLLAFHLRVL
+220 RDLSLLQFHLRVL
-233 AQAAN
+233 AQAAS

-262 IRVAGIMQKLS
+262 IRVAGIMQKLNMGDVS
-273 LGNVA
+273 TSA
-278 DTPHGMRPS
+278 HGMRPS
-287 EVLDEISAI
+287 EVLREISAV
-296 THKAIAEQY
+296 THKAISEQY

-315 LAKQDI
+315 LAQEDI

-329 NAAQSAWM
+329 TPEQSAWM
-337 KRYFIEQVSPVLTP
+337 KQYFTEQVSPVLTP

-447 LADDVDDIAKALE
+447 LAEDVDDIAKALE

-470 KVRLEVTTDCPT
+470 KVRLEVTTDCPA
-482 PISDYLLDE
+482 PISDYLLNE
-491 FGLHNNQLY
+491 FELHDNQLY

-512 FDFNLPELRYQP
+512 FDFNIPALRYQP
-524 FTRIVPKA
+524 FTHVVPKP
-532 FRRDIDKLDKTTSMF
+532 FRREVDKLDKATSMF
-547 AAMRKGDVLV
+547 AAMRKSDVLV
-557 HHPFDSFTP
+557 HHPFHAFSP
-566 VVNLLW
+566 IINLLW
-572 QAANDPKV
+572 QAASDPKV

-625 ISVANFL
+625 IAVANYL
-632 HEAGAV
+632 QEAGAV

-654 IVRRENDRIRR
+654 IIRRENDKIRR

-675 AANAKVYTDYGLFTA
+675 AANAKVYTDYGLFSA
-690 DSDISE
+690 DPDISE

-719 APFTLHDKL
+719 APFTLHEKL
-728 ISFIDDEIKQAK
+728 MSFIDDEIAQAK

-765 ASQAGVKVELI
+765 ASQAGVKIELI
-776 LRSICCLRPQVKGLS
+776 LRSMCCLRPQVKDLS

-798 VVGRFLEHTRVYYFY
+798 VIGRFLEHTRIYYFY
-813 NNGDERMYCASA
+813 NAGYERLYCGSA

-840 PIEDKGLFKQI
+840 PIEDKKLFKQI
-851 YYDGLLNYLKDNTQS
+851 YQDGLINYLQDNTQA
-866 WSLDG
+866 WALDG
-871 KGNWQQNT
+871 NGVWQQLQPAADET
-879 PALNEPEHSAQ
+879 PHIAQEH
-890 NYLLKV
+890 LLKV
-896 INRVGE
+896 INGVGEST

>member
-1 MTSVNDN
+1 M
-8 RSKDIRNKL
+8 
-17 SIEEGV
+17 
-23 LENSDTKV
+23 
-31 GLAEEID
+31 AEID
-38 NNGVK
+38 NKHEVNDSIDMSIK
-43 NNKAVSNIAT
+43 TDNEISPSLIEVSNNSIDGLTDSAT
-53 NIDTSI
+53 NSLTEVLTE
-59 DKNSSKNADKTSRIE
+59 NL
-74 QSSTDI
+74 TDI
-80 PSNVASISKPLQVD
+80 D
-94 DTPLATKTP
+94 
-103 ALSTSAKPKAIR
+103 
-115 KPRTTPEKPTPPAK
+115 
-129 TLSSTTKPAPQMIVN
+129 
-144 PTTKTTSNSAMTT
+144 
-157 TPKPLTTALATISN
+157 
-171 KAHTK
+171 
-176 VSAPVSSTVSAM
+176 
-188 SAIHKD
+188 
-194 ALVNELTKIN
+194 
-204 WQRSDDGTYS
+204 WQRSEDGSYS
-214 PNSYIH
+214 PSSYIN
-220 RDLSLLAFHLRVL
+220 RDLSLLQFHLRVL
-233 AQAAN
+233 AQAAS

-249 LIIFSSNMDEFFE
+249 LIIFSSNIDEFFE
-262 IRVAGIMQKLS
+262 IRVAGIMQKLN
-273 LGNVA
+273 LGDVS
-278 DTPHGMRPS
+278 TSVHGMRPS
-287 EVLDEISAI
+287 EVLEEISVI
-296 THKAIAEQY
+296 THAAIAEQY

-315 LAKQDI
+315 LAKEDI

-329 NAAQSAWM
+329 NSEQSAWM
-337 KRYFIEQVSPVLTP
+337 KRYFTEQVSPVLTP

-482 PISDYLLDE
+482 PISDYLLNE
-491 FGLHNNQLY
+491 FELHDNQLY

-512 FDFNLPELRYQP
+512 FDFNIPALRYQP
-524 FTRIVPKA
+524 FTHVVPKP
-532 FRRDIDKLDKTTSMF
+532 FRREVDKLDKATSMF
-547 AAMRKGDVLV
+547 AAMRKGDVLA
-557 HHPFDSFTP
+557 HHPFHAFSP
-566 VVNLLW
+566 IINLLW
-572 QAANDPKV
+572 QAASDPKV

-597 KALAAAARNGK
+597 KALAAAARHGK

-625 ISVANFL
+625 IAVANYL
-632 HEAGAV
+632 QEAGAV

-654 IVRRENDRIRR
+654 IVRREEDKIRR

-675 AANAKVYTDYGLFTA
+675 AANAKVYTDYGLFSA
-690 DSDISE
+690 DPDISE

-719 APFTLHDKL
+719 APFTLHEKL
-728 ISFIDDEIKQAK
+728 MSFIDDEIAHAK
-740 AGKRAHIIIKVN
+740 AGKRAHIMVKVN

-765 ASQAGVKVELI
+765 ASQAGVKIELI
-776 LRSICCLRPQVKGLS
+776 LRSMCCLRPQVKGLS

-798 VVGRFLEHTRVYYFY
+798 VIGRFLEHTRIYYFH
-813 NNGDERMYCASA
+813 NDGDERLYCGSA

-840 PIEDKGLFKQI
+840 PIEDKKLFKQI
-851 YYDGLLNYLKDNTQS
+851 YEDGLLNYLKDNVQAWT
-866 WSLDG
+866 LDG
-871 KGNWQQNT
+871 NGVWQQT
-879 PALNEPEHSAQ
+879 EPAAGELPHIAQ
-890 NYLLKV
+890 EYLLKV
-896 INRVGE
+896 INGVGEPV

>member
-1 MTSVNDN
+1 MVNKQNNDHEIN
-8 RSKDIRNKL
+8 DSIDVSTKTDSELSTNLVKTEEELTASLSKGL
-17 SIEEGV
+17 S
-23 LENSDTKV
+23 
-31 GLAEEID
+31 EID
-38 NNGVK
+38 
-43 NNKAVSNIAT
+43 
-53 NIDTSI
+53 
-59 DKNSSKNADKTSRIE
+59 
-74 QSSTDI
+74 
-80 PSNVASISKPLQVD
+80 
-94 DTPLATKTP
+94 
-103 ALSTSAKPKAIR
+103 
-115 KPRTTPEKPTPPAK
+115 
-129 TLSSTTKPAPQMIVN
+129 
-144 PTTKTTSNSAMTT
+144 
-157 TPKPLTTALATISN
+157 
-171 KAHTK
+171 
-176 VSAPVSSTVSAM
+176 
-188 SAIHKD
+188 
-194 ALVNELTKIN
+194 
-204 WQRSDDGTYS
+204 WQRFDDGSYS
-214 PNSYIH
+214 PSSYIN
-220 RDLSLLAFHLRVL
+220 RDLSLLQFHLRVL
-233 AQAAN
+233 AQAAS

-262 IRVAGIMQKLS
+262 IRVAGIMQKLNMGDVS
-273 LGNVA
+273 TSA
-278 DTPHGMRPS
+278 HGMRPS
-287 EVLDEISAI
+287 EVLREISAV
-296 THKAIAEQY
+296 THKAISEQY

-315 LAKQDI
+315 LAQEDI

-329 NAAQSAWM
+329 TSEQSAWM
-337 KRYFIEQVSPVLTP
+337 KQYFTEQVSPVLTP

-447 LADDVDDIAKALE
+447 LAEDVDDIAKALE

-470 KVRLEVTTDCPT
+470 KVRLEVTTDCPA
-482 PISDYLLDE
+482 PISDYLLNE
-491 FGLHNNQLY
+491 FELHDNQLY

-512 FDFNLPELRYQP
+512 FDFNIPALRYQS
-524 FTRIVPKA
+524 FTHVVPKP
-532 FRRDIDKLDKTTSMF
+532 FRREVDKLDKATSMF
-547 AAMRKGDVLV
+547 AAMRKSDVLV
-557 HHPFDSFTP
+557 HHPFHAFSP
-566 VVNLLW
+566 IINLLW
-572 QAANDPKV
+572 QAASDPKV

-625 ISVANFL
+625 IAVANYL
-632 HEAGAV
+632 QEAGAV

-654 IVRRENDRIRR
+654 IIRRENDKIRR

-675 AANAKVYTDYGLFTA
+675 AANAKVYTDYGLFSA
-690 DSDISE
+690 DPDISE

-719 APFTLHDKL
+719 APFTLHEKL
-728 ISFIDDEIKQAK
+728 MSFIDDEIAQAK

-765 ASQAGVKVELI
+765 ASHAGVKIELI
-776 LRSICCLRPQVKGLS
+776 LRSMCCLRPQVKDLS

-798 VVGRFLEHTRVYYFY
+798 VIGRFLEHTRIYYFY
-813 NNGDERMYCASA
+813 NAGYERLYCGSA

-840 PIEDKGLFKQI
+840 PIEDKKLFKQI
-851 YYDGLLNYLKDNTQS
+851 YQDGLINYLHDNTQA
-866 WSLDG
+866 WTLDG
-871 KGNWQQNT
+871 NGVWQQLQPAADET
-879 PALNEPEHSAQ
+879 PHIAQEH
-890 NYLLKV
+890 LLKV
-896 INRVGE
+896 INGVGETT